1 MREAQAAAG
10 IIHPNAIDIYSVAE
24 FGSIPYL
31 VMPYLRGCYLQK
43 RIQDEGPLATEDIL
57 RIGLQV
63 ASGLAAA
70 HAQGIIHRDI
80 KPANILVGDGVD
92 RAVITDFGLA
102 RSIDDVTL
110 TKSGTLA
117 GTSQYM
123 SPEQARGERIDE
135 RSDLFSLGSLL
146 YFLCTGQSPFRSETV
161 YGVLHKITSAALPDM
176 RKVQSSVPEWLQH
189 LVSRLH
195 APSPEDRFQSSAV
208 VADLL
213 EQCLPNEESRL
224 DSSMV
229 ISVGLTY
236 VKALIEHGWDL
247 NSKAYKGRTPL
258 LHAENRKHRSIIF
271 YLKPKQ

>member
-1 MREAQAAAG
+1 VAASFDVPRKSLIQWLEKEGLWSSVSPWESDYLQAKRPRKKDNIEANQSAEAAATLAWSLG
-10 IIHPNAIDIYSVAE
+10 L
-24 FGSIPYL
+24 IPEL
-31 VMPYLRGCYLQK
+31 PH
-43 RIQDEGPLATEDIL
+43 
-57 RIGLQV
+57 
-63 ASGLAAA
+63 ASSPTDLEL
-70 HAQGIIHRDI
+70 IV
-80 KPANILVGDGVD
+80 K
-92 RAVITDFGLA
+92 VITDFGLA
-102 RSIDDVTL
+102 RSIDDVML

-117 GTSQYM
+117 GTPQYM

-176 RKVQSSVPEWLQH
+176 REVQSSVPEWLQH